1 MGKLCIA
8 AAAAATALSACA
20 STSVQDM
27 SKSTFQVQTSA
38 APVCGKSGAAK
49 IASKVAA
56 IEVIKRGG
64 DRFVLASS
72 EAGSSLSGFVGYTA
86 ISRNNRGVVVK
97 MVDYGDPEYE
107 DALSARAVLGDN
119 WQRDVRKGKPSTC

>member
-1 MGKLCIA
+1 MRTFWVGAIA
-8 AAAAATALSACA
+8 ASALSACA

-27 SKSTFQVQTSA
+27 SRSMFQVQTSA
-38 APVCGKSGAAK
+38 APVCGKGGAAK

-72 EAGSSLSGFVGYTA
+72 QAGSSLSGFVGYTA
-86 ISRNNRGVVVK
+86 ISRNNRGIVVK
-97 MVDYGDPEYE
+97 MVEPGDPEYD
-107 DALSARAVLGDN
+107 DALSARAVLGDD
-119 WQRDVRKGKPSTC
+119 WEKDVSRGKPGTC